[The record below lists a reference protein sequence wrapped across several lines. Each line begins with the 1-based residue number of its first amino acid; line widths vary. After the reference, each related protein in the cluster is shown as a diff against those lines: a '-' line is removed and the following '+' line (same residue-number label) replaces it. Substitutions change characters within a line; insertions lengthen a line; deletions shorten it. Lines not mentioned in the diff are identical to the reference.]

1 MTPETPA
8 EPELPRAV
16 ALAWGV
22 AANPQRGPKREM
34 SIERIVDTAI
44 GIADAEGL
52 AAVSMARVAQSLG
65 YTTMSLYRYV
75 TAKDDLLLLMQE
87 QASEVPIPE
96 AAHEGGWRAGLT
108 RWVGSSRAAYR
119 EHPWLSDIPISGVP
133 ITPNSLAM
141 VDWFLREVRGLPLDP
156 GEKMG
161 MLLLLANYARG
172 TSRQEH
178 ELATA
183 DPGDIDGANFM
194 SGLAQLVTPERFPDF
209 APFLM
214 SGGYLGGDEPEDP
227 DVDFAFGL
235 ERILDGLELYLAR
248 RAGDVDAATAPAGA
262 ARDVGR
268 EAVGGDEPL
277 PRDPKVRE
285 ANRRRRDAERAVRE
299 AEKSLREARR
309 RERDEIAAARQRAT
323 EQDAKA
329 AERAAKAAERAARDA
344 ARS

>member
-1 MTPETPA
+1 M
-8 EPELPRAV
+8 
-16 ALAWGV
+16 
-22 AANPQRGPKREM
+22 
-34 SIERIVDTAI
+34 
-44 GIADAEGL
+44 
-52 AAVSMARVAQSLG
+52 
-65 YTTMSLYRYV
+65 
-75 TAKDDLLLLMQE
+75 
-87 QASEVPIPE
+87 
-96 AAHEGGWRAGLT
+96 
-108 RWVGSSRAAYR
+108 
-119 EHPWLSDIPISGVP
+119 
-133 ITPNSLAM
+133 
-141 VDWFLREVRGLPLDP
+141 RGLPLDP

-178 ELATA
+178 ELAAA

-268 EAVGGDEPL
+268 E
-277 PRDPKVRE
+277 
-285 ANRRRRDAERAVRE
+285 
-299 AEKSLREARR
+299 
-309 RERDEIAAARQRAT
+309 RDEIAAARQRAT

>member
-1 MTPETPA
+1 MA
-8 EPELPRAV
+8 
-16 ALAWGV
+16 
-22 AANPQRGPKREM
+22 
-34 SIERIVDTAI
+34 IVDTAI

-96 AAHEGGWRAGLT
+96 SAHEGGWRVGLT
-108 RWVGSSRAAYR
+108 QWVGSSRAAYR

-161 MLLLLANYARG
+161 VLLLLANYARG

-178 ELATA
+178 ELAAA

-209 APFLM
+209 APFLL
-214 SGGYLGGDEPEDP
+214 SGGYLGGEEPEDP

-248 RAGDVDAATAPAGA
+248 RTPDSTDRRAEAPTDARGHTA
-262 ARDVGR
+262 R
-268 EAVGGDEPL
+268 EAVLADEPL